1 MADGRDSDEEG
12 EREVQGR
19 QQTALQPQEDVYWP
33 VRIEFITKST
43 NNKCWRGCGEK
54 GAPYTIC
61 ENVN

>member
-12 EREVQGR
+12 EREAQGR
-19 QQTALQPQEDVYWP
+19 QQTAFQAQEDVYWP
-33 VRIEFITKST
+33 VRITFITKST
-43 NNKCWRGCGEK
+43 DNKCWRGCGEK